1 MFTQRAKIYSLIKN
15 TLGIDVHNKRIPIDA
30 TKPAASY
37 MITSK
42 PTEGPVKGGIDLRR
56 CNVQVDIICDTKQ
69 TDLDSLSFK
78 LEELDNTQSDD
89 FQLISISSVTDLP
102 GIDGNVDFY
111 QTSIDIE
118 LVFRSS
124 NL

>member
-15 TLGIDVHNKRIPIDA
+15 TLGIEVYNKRIPIDA
-30 TKPAASY
+30 VKPAASY

-42 PTEGPVKGGIDLRR
+42 PTEGPLKGGVDLRR
-56 CNVQVDIICDTKQ
+56 CNVQIDIACDTKQ
-69 TDLDSLSFK
+69 TDLDLLSAK
-78 LEELDNTQSDD
+78 LEELDNTTSDD
-89 FQLISISSVTDLP
+89 FQYIAVSSVTDLP

-111 QTSIDIE
+111 QTSVDIE